1 MSKSVISQYLS
12 AIAKR
17 GGQAR
22 AKALTPE
29 ERVAIATRASKAAAK
44 ARTRK
49 AKERK
54 AQNG

>member
-1 MSKSVISQYLS
+1 MDADLIKKFRFEFARQGGKARADNLS
-12 AIAKR
+12 AKRRKEIAVK
-17 GGQAR
+17 
-22 AKALTPE
+22 
-29 ERVAIATRASKAAAK
+29 ASKAAAK